1 LLNKSQFA
9 SIFEAIIKRKKITNI
24 ETRVKREMGVIVI
37 TEDVVIRES
46 QGGIIICLNSQDSFP
61 DLKQKLSDKLK
72 AFDDLLVGVQVVLD
86 VGQRKLKKAEIQEL
100 KGLLMKQGLHLK
112 KLISRGKSV
121 DLTDKEVHLEAV
133 RTPTNTLSNHDIGS
147 VEETILV
154 KRTLRS
160 GQKIFFPGNVV
171 VLGDVN
177 PGAEVIAGGNVL
189 IMGSMRGMAHAG
201 ALGSEDAVVAAFRL
215 NPTQLRIAN
224 HITRPPEGHASKG
237 KEPEVASIKSGKV
250 IIEDLKL

>member
-1 LLNKSQFA
+1 
-9 SIFEAIIKRKKITNI
+9 
-24 ETRVKREMGVIVI
+24 MGVIVI

-61 DLKQKLSDKLK
+61 DLKQQLLDKLK
-72 AFDDLLVGVQVVLD
+72 AFDDLLIGVQVVLD
-86 VGQRKLKKAEIQEL
+86 VGQRKLKKTEVLEL
-100 KGLLMKQGLHLK
+100 KEMLLEQGLHLK

-121 DLTDKEVHLEAV
+121 DLTGKGGQVEVV
-133 RTPTNTLSNHDIGS
+133 NTPTTTLKNQEIGS
-147 VEETILV
+147 IEETILV

-160 GQKIFFPGNVV
+160 GQRVFFPGNVV

-189 IMGSMRGMAHAG
+189 IMGSMRGMVHAG

-224 HITRPPEGHASKG
+224 HITRPPEGQASKG
-237 KEPEVASIKSGKV
+237 NEPEIASIKSGKV